1 MRVLTAIPRLLE
13 TPDKAKNIEIM
24 LFPVVGMFILLVI
37 YVAAAR
43 AIFLGGSA
51 DR

>member
-1 MRVLTAIPRLLE
+1 MLTAIPLLLE
-13 TPDKAKNIEIM
+13 TPHKAKNLEVM

-43 AIFLGGSA
+43 AIFFRGSA

>member
-43 AIFLGGSA
+43 AIFFRGSA